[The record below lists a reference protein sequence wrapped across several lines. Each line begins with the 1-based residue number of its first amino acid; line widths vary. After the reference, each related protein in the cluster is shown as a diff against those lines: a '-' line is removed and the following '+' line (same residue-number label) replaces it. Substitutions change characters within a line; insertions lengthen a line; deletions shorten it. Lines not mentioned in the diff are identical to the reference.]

1 MCRVKVRP
9 LARQVPPT
17 ARGSP
22 GRAQRIQLLV
32 QVGAQPGRSLSR
44 VGSLVVCSGLLLL
57 HHFQAGSCK
66 KVVHL
71 LIGVI
76 AKSYYLFRYLQKA
89 TQLDRML
96 GPAWLAYGHSFAIEN
111 EHDQAMAAYFKVGP
125 SPSVTSVL
133 NLSCQACQ
141 LMRGCHLPLL
151 YIGLE
156 YSLTNNQQYA
166 ERFFS
171 QVIAAS
177 QGKKRSQKFRSCS
190 LEPINFLRLWR
201 LLLTILLCFTSLG

>member
-1 MCRVKVRP
+1 M
-9 LARQVPPT
+9 
-17 ARGSP
+17 
-22 GRAQRIQLLV
+22 
-32 QVGAQPGRSLSR
+32 
-44 VGSLVVCSGLLLL
+44 
-57 HHFQAGSCK
+57 
-66 KVVHL
+66 
-71 LIGVI
+71 
-76 AKSYYLFRYLQKA
+76 YYLFRYLQKA

-171 QVIAAS
+171 QVITAS
-177 QGKKRSQKFRSCS
+177 QGKTRRLCQSFRFYSFSNKSIFSGSGDCSSRSFCASRAWGDGFPVWAVRGGS
-190 LEPINFLRLWR
+190 
-201 LLLTILLCFTSLG
+201 ILLSIISLLFRGDREFLHTNSSRWLRNISEMLS